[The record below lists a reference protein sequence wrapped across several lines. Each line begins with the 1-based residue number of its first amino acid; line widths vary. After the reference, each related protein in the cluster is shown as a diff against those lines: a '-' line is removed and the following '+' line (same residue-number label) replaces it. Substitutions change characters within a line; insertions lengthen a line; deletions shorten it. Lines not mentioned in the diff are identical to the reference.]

1 MRLRIC
7 LSLAL
12 PLFVEGLFG
21 QEYRG
26 SLSGRVLDPSGAA
39 VPGAH
44 LTPTNT
50 ATTVRLTTHTNAE
63 RVVHVVSLP
72 GVVGDAGE

>member
-12 PLFVEGLFG
+12 PLFVEG
-21 QEYRG
+21 
-26 SLSGRVLDPSGAA
+26 VLDPSGAA